1 MMQCGVMPEE
11 IDPMIKNFME
21 KDVDKDN
28 KIDLIEFRN
37 IITELITRTLNEKRL
52 TNNREGINL
61 INAENKIDYQVEN
74 KM

>member
-28 KIDLIEFRN
+28 KIDLVEFRN

-52 TNNREGINL
+52 ADNREGINS